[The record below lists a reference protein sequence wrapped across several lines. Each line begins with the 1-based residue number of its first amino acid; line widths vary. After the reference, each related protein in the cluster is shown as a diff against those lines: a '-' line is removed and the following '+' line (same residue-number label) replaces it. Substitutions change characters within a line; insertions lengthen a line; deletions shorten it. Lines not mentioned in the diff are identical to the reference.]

1 MSKKWMFSF
10 ILLIAMNSAN
20 AQFRKIPAEV
30 TDSFK
35 AKYENASGVSWKDK
49 ITSFQAE
56 FKQGDKEMRAT
67 YSSTGDWLKTETKH
81 SYESLPADVKDGF
94 KKSKF
99 ADLPVVDVLQV
110 EEKDKETQ
118 YRIVVKKNDI
128 AKRSLVFSKT
138 GQLISDSASF

>member
-1 MSKKWMFSF
+1 MSKKCMVSFVLLLAMF
-10 ILLIAMNSAN
+10 SAN

-35 AKYENASGVSWKDK
+35 VKYENASGVSWKDK
-49 ITSFQAE
+49 LTSFQAD

-67 YSSTGDWLKTETKH
+67 FSPGGEWMKTETKH
-81 SYESLPADVKDGF
+81 SYESLPPDVKDGF

-99 ADLPVVDVLQV
+99 ADLTINEVLQV

-138 GQLISDSASF
+138 GQLISDSALF

>member
-10 ILLIAMNSAN
+10 VLLFAIFSVN

-35 AKYENASGVSWKDK
+35 VRYENASGVSWKDK
-49 ITSFQAE
+49 LTSFQAD
-56 FKQGDKEMRAT
+56 FKQGDNEMRAAF
-67 YSSTGDWLKTETKH
+67 SSSGEWIKTETKH
-81 SYESLPADVKDGF
+81 DYESLPADVKDGF

-99 ADLPVVDVLQV
+99 ADLNILEVLEV

-128 AKRSLVFSKT
+128 AKRSLVFSKS
-138 GQLISDSASF
+138 GQLISDNATF

>member
-10 ILLIAMNSAN
+10 VLLLIMFSAN

-35 AKYENASGVSWKDK
+35 AKYDNASGVSWKDK
-49 ITSFQAE
+49 ITSFQAD
-56 FKQGDKEMRAT
+56 FKQGNKEMRAAF
-67 YSSTGDWLKTETKH
+67 SSNGEWIKTETKH
-81 SYESLPADVKDGF
+81 SYESLPPDVKDGF

-99 ADLPVVDVLQV
+99 ADLTIIEVLQV

-118 YRIVVKKNDI
+118 YRVVVKKNDI

-138 GQLISDSASF
+138 GQLISDSALF

>member
-1 MSKKWMFSF
+1 MFKKWMFSF
-10 ILLIAMNSAN
+10 VLLLVMVSAN

-35 AKYENASGVSWKDK
+35 AKYANASGVSWKDK
-49 ITSFQAE
+49 LTSFQAE
-56 FKQGDKEMRAT
+56 FKQGDKEMKASF
-67 YSSTGDWLKTETKH
+67 SSTGEWIKTETKH
-81 SYESLPADVKDGF
+81 SFESLPSDVKDGF

-99 ADLPVVDVLQV
+99 ADLNIVDVLQA

-138 GQLISDSASF
+138 GQLVSDSALF

>member
-1 MSKKWMFSF
+1 MSKRGVFSFVLFLVMFSV
-10 ILLIAMNSAN
+10 N

-49 ITSFQAE
+49 ITSFQAD
-56 FKQGDKEMRAT
+56 FKENDKEMKANF
-67 YSSTGDWLKTETKH
+67 SSTGEWMKTETRY
-81 SYESLPADVKDGF
+81 SYEKLPSDVKDGF

-99 ADLPVVDVLQV
+99 ANLNVVDVLEV
-110 EEKDKETQ
+110 EERDKETQ

-128 AKRSLVFSKT
+128 GKRSLVFSKT
-138 GQLISDSASF
+138 GQLISDSALF

>member
-1 MSKKWMFSF
+1 MSKKGMLSF
-10 ILLIAMNSAN
+10 VLLLLMYTVN

-49 ITSFQAE
+49 ITSFQAD
-56 FKQGDKEMRAT
+56 FKERDKELKAT
-67 YSSTGDWLKTETKH
+67 FSSNGEWIKTETKLP
-81 SYESLPADVKDGF
+81 YESLPADVKDGF

-99 ADLPVVDVLQV
+99 ADLSVVDILQV
-110 EEKDKETQ
+110 EEKEKETQ
-118 YRIVVKKNDI
+118 YKIVVKKNDI

-138 GQLISDSASF
+138 GRLISDNASF

>member
-10 ILLIAMNSAN
+10 VLLLVMVSAN

-35 AKYENASGVSWKDK
+35 AKYANASGVSWKDK
-49 ITSFQAE
+49 LTSFQAE
-56 FKQGDKEMRAT
+56 FKQGDKEMKASF
-67 YSSTGDWLKTETKH
+67 SSTGEWIKTETKH
-81 SYESLPADVKDGF
+81 SFESLPSDVKDGF

-99 ADLPVVDVLQV
+99 ADLNIVDVLQA

-138 GQLISDSASF
+138 GQLVSDSALF